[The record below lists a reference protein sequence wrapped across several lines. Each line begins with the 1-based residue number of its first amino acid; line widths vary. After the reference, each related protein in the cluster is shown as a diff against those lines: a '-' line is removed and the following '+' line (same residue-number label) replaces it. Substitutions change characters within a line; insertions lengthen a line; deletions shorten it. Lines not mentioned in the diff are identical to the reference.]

1 MYTNKTLTTDLQILK
16 TKNMKFLSNYPAE
29 VLLLI
34 FLIITFIQSGIDK
47 LLDWNGNISFIKEHF
62 KNSPLKNTVPLLLG
76 IILIVEIIAGVLMSI
91 GVYELYTSEA
101 KEIALLGVEL
111 SAIALI
117 FLLIGQRLAKDYAGA
132 MSLGVYFII
141 TVGGVFL
148 LNS

>member
-1 MYTNKTLTTDLQILK
+1 
-16 TKNMKFLSNYPAE
+16 MKFLSNYPTE

-47 LLDWNGNISFIKEHF
+47 LLDWNGNVSFIKEHF
-62 KNSPLKNTVPLLLG
+62 KNSPLKSTVPLLLG
-76 IILIVEIIAGVLMSI
+76 IVLIIEIIAGILMSI
-91 GVYELYTSEA
+91 GVYELYTSES

-141 TVGGVFL
+141 TIGGVFL

>member
-1 MYTNKTLTTDLQILK
+1 MYTNKPLTTDLQILK

>member
-1 MYTNKTLTTDLQILK
+1 
-16 TKNMKFLSNYPAE
+16 MKFLSNYPAE

-76 IILIVEIIAGVLMSI
+76 IVLIVEIVAGVLMSI